1 MHTDCIGGDC
11 VIRGVYGVGR
21 TPLMCALDKGQ
32 VPAVKSLMA
41 LGADIHNKSNLVSI
55 YVYYIELPYQ
65 TAFILTCKRK
75 REFVPVVCV
84 PYRPVF
90 G

>member
-1 MHTDCIGGDC
+1 MGGVVHTDCIGGDC

-55 YVYYIELPYQ
+55 YVCYIELSSCH
-65 TAFILTCKRK
+65 IKLHSS
-75 REFVPVVCV
+75 
-84 PYRPVF
+84 
-90 G
+90 